1 MSLIYFV
8 THPDVVIDKDIPI
21 PRWDLSDV
29 GVSRTKKLLKKDWIE
44 TIDVIFSSTE
54 EKAKTTAK
62 IVAEHLNLPFNQV
75 ESLGEMNRSSTG
87 LLEEK
92 EFWREVKKFF
102 ANPDESIRGWER
114 AIDVQNRIVKAVRG
128 VIENLPKESNILI
141 AAHGANG
148 ALLLTHLK
156 RKSISMEEEQP
167 GDGGGN
173 YFVFNKKMKLIQDWK
188 PIDL

>member
-102 ANPDESIRGWER
+102 ANPDE
-114 AIDVQNRIVKAVRG
+114 
-128 VIENLPKESNILI
+128 
-141 AAHGANG
+141 
-148 ALLLTHLK
+148 
-156 RKSISMEEEQP
+156 
-167 GDGGGN
+167 
-173 YFVFNKKMKLIQDWK
+173 
-188 PIDL
+188 